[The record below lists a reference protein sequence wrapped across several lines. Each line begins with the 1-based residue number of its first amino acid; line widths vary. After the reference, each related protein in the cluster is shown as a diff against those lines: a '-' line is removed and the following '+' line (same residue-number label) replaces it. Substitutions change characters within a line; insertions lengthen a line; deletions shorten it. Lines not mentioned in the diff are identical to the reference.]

1 MSNISTAASVLGLF
15 ATIVLVAPAQADDS
29 KWTSWQGTWH
39 LNKTETHYPA
49 GVHVTSNDLVVSKDD
64 GMTLEYVETV
74 VNDGQT
80 QVQPYKG
87 AYDGKFY
94 DVGNDEVMSFKH
106 LSKNSYLAIRHA
118 HDKNGF
124 LLEKSTFVLSNGGKK
139 LTCHAWAQRPGGK
152 PVKFDEIFD
161 KAE

>member
-1 MSNISTAASVLGLF
+1 MGNISTTASLAALF
-15 ATIVLVAPAQADDS
+15 VAIIIAPAVQAEDS
-29 KWTSWQGTWH
+29 QWTSWQGTWH
-39 LNKTETHYPA
+39 LNKTETHYPV

-64 GMTLEYVETV
+64 GKNLEYVETV

-106 LSKNSYLAIRHA
+106 LSKNSYLAIRH
-118 HDKNGF
+118 DKNGF
-124 LLEKSTFVLSNGGKK
+124 LLERSTFVLSNGGKK
-139 LTCHAWAQRPGGK
+139 LDRK
-152 PVKFDEIFD
+152 SVV
-161 KAE
+161 

>member
-1 MSNISTAASVLGLF
+1 MGNISTAAPLM
-15 ATIVLVAPAQADDS
+15 ALVAAIAVTAPARAEDS

-64 GMTLEYVETV
+64 GKTLEYVETV
-74 VNDGQT
+74 VNDGKT

-106 LSKNSYLAIRHA
+106 IDKNSYRAIR

-124 LLEKSTFVLSNGGKK
+124 VLERSTFVLSDGGKK

-161 KAE
+161 KE

>member
-1 MSNISTAASVLGLF
+1 MSKISMTASLTALLTAAVF
-15 ATIVLVAPAQADDS
+15 ALAAHAEDA

-39 LNKTETHYPA
+39 LNKTETHYPP

-64 GMTLEYVETV
+64 GKTLEYVETV
-74 VNDGQT
+74 VNDSQT

-94 DVGNDEVMSFKH
+94 DVGNEEVMSFKH
-106 LSKNSYLAIRHA
+106 LSKNSYLAIR

-161 KAE
+161 KEG

>member
-1 MSNISTAASVLGLF
+1 MGNISTTALLTALLAAGFL
-15 ATIVLVAPAQADDS
+15 IAPAHAGDS
-29 KWTSWQGTWH
+29 QWTSWQGTWH
-39 LNKTETHYPA
+39 LNKAETHYPP
-49 GVHVTSNDLVVSKDD
+49 GVHVTSNDLVVGKDD
-64 GMTLEYVETV
+64 GKTLEYVETV

-106 LSKNSYLAIRHA
+106 LSKNSYLAIRH
-118 HDKNGF
+118 DKNGF
-124 LLEKSTFVLSNGGKK
+124 LLERSTFVLSNGGKK

>member
-1 MSNISTAASVLGLF
+1 MSRFLTASSLF
-15 ATIVLVAPAQADDS
+15 ALGTALVLAPTGANADDA
-29 KWTSWQGTWH
+29 KFTSWQGTWH
-39 LNKTETHYPA
+39 LNKTETHYPE
-49 GVHVTSNDLVVSKDD
+49 GVHVTDNDLVVSKDD
-64 GMTLEYVETV
+64 GKALEYVETV
-74 VNDGQT
+74 VSNGQT
-80 QVQPYKG
+80 QTQPYKG

-106 LSKNSYLAIRHA
+106 IDKNSYRAIR

-124 LLEKSTFVLSNGGKK
+124 VLERSTFVLSNGGKK

-161 KAE
+161 KE

>member
-1 MSNISTAASVLGLF
+1 MRKISTTASLAALAAATVL
-15 ATIVLVAPAQADDS
+15 AVPALADDA
-29 KWTSWQGTWH
+29 KWTSWEGTWH

-64 GMTLEYVETV
+64 GKTLEYVETV

-80 QVQPYKG
+80 QTQPYKG

-106 LSKNSYLAIRHA
+106 LSKNSYLAIRH
-118 HDKNGF
+118 DKNGF
-124 LLEKSTFVLSNGGKK
+124 LLEKSTFVLSHGGKK

-161 KAE
+161 KE